1 MKILKKFDSY
11 IKEDLEPQTMPD
23 PSTSPSTAP
32 TIDPGT
38 RPARPERPSPIR
50 RDRPAV
56 EPDPQANMIDY
67 TEEEESD
74 DVYFGKKMMDELAEA
89 LGTEVVNNVIE
100 YNGKKINF
108 YSETEKFHVD
118 KKKFSTV
125 EEVLD
130 YLGEGEPSME
140 TEMMEDE
147 EEKAKRQIDNS
158 DEGLWEEDDEVKYTT
173 DHYGHEEEEEEEIID
188 NLENESWIKWPK
200 EEVIESRIT
209 KKFNDFK

>member
-11 IKEDLEPQTMPD
+11 IKEDLEPQTMPA

-56 EPDPQANMIDY
+56 EPDPQANMVDY

-125 EEVLD
+125 EEVLN
-130 YLGEGEPSME
+130 YLGEGGTSME
-140 TEMMEDE
+140 TDE
-147 EEKAKRQIDNS
+147 TPII
-158 DEGLWEEDDEVKYTT
+158 DDEMNDMEENEFETGMKDATRGGNIRSFESFKQEY
-173 DHYGHEEEEEEEIID
+173 EEEEEDDCPCPECDCNPCQCDEM
-188 NLENESWIKWPK
+188 
-200 EEVIESRIT
+200 
-209 KKFNDFK
+209 